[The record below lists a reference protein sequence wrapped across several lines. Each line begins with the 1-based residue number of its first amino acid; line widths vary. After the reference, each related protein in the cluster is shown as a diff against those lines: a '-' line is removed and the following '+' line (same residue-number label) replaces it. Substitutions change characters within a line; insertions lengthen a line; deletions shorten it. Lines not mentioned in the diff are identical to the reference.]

1 MIHSNKIKIALSG
14 LPENDWWGSGI
25 SAYKD
30 NDMMAD
36 GATPNQELVCSEH
49 NNLKHA
55 IENLEI
61 ETLSIPFT
69 KELEEAEKAFE
80 IYSKNIKETLE
91 TKSIIK

>member
-14 LPENDWWGSGI
+14 LPDNDWWGSGI

-36 GATPNQELVCSEH
+36 GVTPNQELVCSEH

-55 IENLEI
+55 IVLLKQYF
-61 ETLSIPFT
+61 LSRVMY
-69 KELEEAEKAFE
+69 K
-80 IYSKNIKETLE
+80 KNVHFL
-91 TKSIIK
+91 SGHNQNPSD